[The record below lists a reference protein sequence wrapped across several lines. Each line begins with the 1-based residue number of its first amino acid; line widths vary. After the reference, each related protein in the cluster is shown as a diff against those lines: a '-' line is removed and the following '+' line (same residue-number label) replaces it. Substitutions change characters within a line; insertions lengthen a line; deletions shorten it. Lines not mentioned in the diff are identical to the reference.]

1 MRHLRG
7 EVIEPDTAIATAPP
21 GVGRAAPPADGAA
34 RAYNI
39 AAVDRAL
46 DLLEALA
53 RIGPASLAALSQEA
67 GCTRTAGFRL
77 LRTMQARGFAIQ
89 DHARGLWRLG
99 ARWSM
104 LSRAAA
110 GQGALAATAQPFLA
124 SLAEAVN
131 ENTYFITRAGLE
143 GEVIALH
150 RADPNLRVYVELGKP
165 FALHAGPGRL
175 LLAYAPESVLTQVL
189 ARKLAR
195 FTPTTRIE
203 PAWIMAD
210 LQRLRARH
218 WISTADEMF
227 AGGVSIAATVC
238 DASGDVVGALV
249 IAAPALRMRP
259 PRPRSLL
266 PILEET
272 AAAMSEALGAPSRN
286 PAAGTEPMRALGAAR
301 PLTSRPLSAGPSAGA
316 PAHLSALSRDG

>member
-1 MRHLRG
+1 MMRHDHAHALDALAD
-7 EVIEPDTAIATAPP
+7 PA
-21 GVGRAAPPADGAA
+21 RAANDSAA
-34 RAYNI
+34 EGVPRTYNI

-53 RIGPASLAALSQEA
+53 RIGPASLAALAQEA
-67 GCTRTAGFRL
+67 GCTRTAGVRL

-89 DHARGLWRLG
+89 DNARGLWRLG

-104 LSRAAA
+104 LGRAAA

-124 SLAEAVN
+124 SLSEAVG
-131 ENTYFITRAGLE
+131 ENTYFITRAGLD
-143 GEVIALH
+143 GEAIALH
-150 RADPNLRVYVELGKP
+150 RADPNLRVYFELGKP

-175 LLAYAPESVLTQVL
+175 LLAYAPDAVVTQVL

-195 FTPTTRIE
+195 FTANTRIE
-203 PAWIMAD
+203 PGWITAD

-218 WISTADEMF
+218 WISTAEEMF
-227 AGGVSIAATVC
+227 PGGVSIAATVC

-249 IAAPALRMRP
+249 IAAPGLRMRP

-266 PILEET
+266 PVLEET
-272 AAAMSEALGAPSRN
+272 AAAMSESLGGPGR
-286 PAAGTEPMRALGAAR
+286 PAAAPQPLRALAASAR
-301 PLTSRPLSAGPSAGA
+301 PMLATTPRPQ
-316 PAHLSALSRDG
+316 LSALSRDA

>member
-7 EVIEPDTAIATAPP
+7 EVVEPDAAIATAPP
-21 GVGRAAPPADGAA
+21 GAGACRASPQADGVA

-286 PAAGTEPMRALGAAR
+286 AVAGAEPMRALGGAR
-301 PLTSRPLSAGPSAGA
+301 PLAGRALSAGA
-316 PAHLSALSRDG
+316 PAQLALSRDA